1 MQASITIHANKKHEA
16 ETKLVQSKWQRIIL
30 LFVLG
35 YEGGGALLG
44 GILLTAAPDGR
55 LMDMPVEIMHG
66 SFSNFT
72 IPGILLFTLGILNT
86 VAFFAV
92 LRKTRFNWIMAVTAL
107 GVMIIWFWIEIA
119 ILLELHWLHAMWGLP
134 VIAGAIA
141 ALPLVPSPYKQKA
154 LLYCG
159 IVSSVLY
166 FAINVIVPLQWEG
179 YSLASRVP
187 SELSAIG
194 APTSKLWAILA
205 TPYTFLMLAFGWGV
219 LKTAGENRRL
229 RIAGKL
235 LIAYGALGFLWPFAP
250 MHLRETLAAGGGT
263 FSDTLHKILGAV
275 TNIIYLLA
283 LVFSAAALGKRFR
296 IYSIV
301 TFVLVLAF
309 GALTFR
315 EMPGVGRNEP
325 TPLIGV
331 WERIDI
337 GLFLIWIVVLAM
349 ILLRKQGNKKTYQQ
363 TINEAQTAVGTTS
376 TRSSL
381 YKPPHKITV
390 SKQ

>member
-1 MQASITIHANKKHEA
+1 
-16 ETKLVQSKWQRIIL
+16 
-30 LFVLG
+30 
-35 YEGGGALLG
+35 
-44 GILLTAAPDGR
+44 
-55 LMDMPVEIMHG
+55 
-66 SFSNFT
+66 
-72 IPGILLFTLGILNT
+72 
-86 VAFFAV
+86 
-92 LRKTRFNWIMAVTAL
+92 MAVTAL
-107 GVMIIWFWIEIA
+107 GAMIIWFWIEMA

-134 VIAGAIA
+134 VVVGAIA

-219 LKTAGENRRL
+219 LKAAGENHRL

-263 FSDTLHKILGAV
+263 FSDTLHKILAAI

-283 LVFSAAALGKRFR
+283 LGFSAVALGKRFR
-296 IYSIV
+296 IYSII
-301 TFVLVLAF
+301 TFVLVLVF

-315 EMPGVGRNEP
+315 EIQGIGRNEP
-325 TPLIGV
+325 TPLVGV
-331 WERIDI
+331 WERTDI
-337 GLFLIWIVVLAM
+337 GFFLIWIVVLA
-349 ILLRKQGNKKTYQQ
+349 IVLLRKQSNKKTYQQ
-363 TINEAQTAVGTTS
+363 TINEAQTAAGAKS
-376 TRSSL
+376 NQQSL
-381 YKPPHKITV
+381 YKLSHKITA
-390 SKQ
+390 SKNGDAKHK